1 MQLQVAQVFR
11 ITFSMV
17 HLIPSLWTW
26 WKIIWSLWT
35 YKTCITSATYQIE
48 DFIVAVIFLF
58 YLSEIANKTSQI
70 ENTMVTCLRY
80 PIIKLLHHTLYDWAG
95 LICRFW
101 SLPGSSSDVPITATY
116 CRFKRSIKC

>member
-1 MQLQVAQVFR
+1 
-11 ITFSMV
+11 MV

-58 YLSEIANKTSQI
+58 YPSEIANKTSQI
-70 ENTMVTCLRY
+70 ENTMVTCLPY
-80 PIIKLLHHTLYDWAG
+80 PIIKLVHHTLYDLG
-95 LICRFW
+95 LFVVFGHCLVHLLM
-101 SLPGSSSDVPITATY
+101 SQLLQLTVASKGQ
-116 CRFKRSIKC
+116 